1 MDIKKFYRF
10 FSSFILILSVC
21 YFGYFI
27 INNAEQFKNL
37 RNIAF
42 QGILIIFLLKV
53 FNVFFLSNIN
63 LNILKNMNIYLSN
76 KESLDVTVKN
86 TLGNLSSPFKL
97 GSGYKLTYLKSKY
110 DFKIKE
116 YIFWS
121 TFYAVI
127 NLYPLYLIF
136 IIFSFLQNNK
146 LSSIHIFFIIFL
158 SFSLFFLPVVSKN
171 KKVKTFF
178 NLKENFYFLS
188 KVNFIIQ
195 LNNILFFLST
205 SLIVLIII
213 QSYDEKFSL
222 FSSISYSFLSSFIN
236 LINITPGN
244 IGAKEGLIIL
254 FNQTHGIGLE
264 IIIVTSFIERLTS
277 LITLFVFQILL
288 NKTKN

>member
-97 GSGYKLTYLKSKY
+97 GSGYKLTYLKS
-110 DFKIKE
+110 
-116 YIFWS
+116 
-121 TFYAVI
+121 
-127 NLYPLYLIF
+127 N
-136 IIFSFLQNNK
+136 
-146 LSSIHIFFIIFL
+146 
-158 SFSLFFLPVVSKN
+158 
-171 KKVKTFF
+171 
-178 NLKENFYFLS
+178 
-188 KVNFIIQ
+188 
-195 LNNILFFLST
+195 
-205 SLIVLIII
+205 
-213 QSYDEKFSL
+213 
-222 FSSISYSFLSSFIN
+222 
-236 LINITPGN
+236 
-244 IGAKEGLIIL
+244 
-254 FNQTHGIGLE
+254 
-264 IIIVTSFIERLTS
+264 
-277 LITLFVFQILL
+277 
-288 NKTKN
+288 